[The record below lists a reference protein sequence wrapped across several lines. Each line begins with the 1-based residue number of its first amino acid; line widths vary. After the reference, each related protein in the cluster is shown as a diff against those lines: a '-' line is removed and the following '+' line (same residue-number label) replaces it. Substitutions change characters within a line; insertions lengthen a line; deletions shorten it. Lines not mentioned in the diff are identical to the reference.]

1 MAKTL
6 TGIGKVSNYQRLIIN
21 KVAEV
26 GHRGLAAEDLGINK
40 RTLDDALYRA
50 FKALRAKS
58 VYEAKELLD
67 QGIRFRTEDEE

>member
-6 TGIGKVSNYQRLIIN
+6 TGISKVSNYQTLIID
-21 KVAEV
+21 KVAEI
-26 GHRGLAAEDLGINK
+26 GHRGRAADALGINE

-67 QGIRFRTEDEE
+67 QGIRFRTEDGE

>member
-6 TGIGKVSNYQRLIIN
+6 TGISKVSNYQRLIID
-21 KVAEV
+21 KVAEI
-26 GHRGLAAEDLGINK
+26 GHRGRAADALGINE

-67 QGIRFRTEDEE
+67 QGIRFRTEDGE

>member
-6 TGIGKVSNYQRLIIN
+6 TGITKVSHYQRMIIN
-21 KVAEV
+21 KVAET
-26 GHRGLAAEDLGINK
+26 GHRGIAAEDLGMSE

-58 VYEAKELLD
+58 IYEAKELLD
-67 QGIRFRTEDEE
+67 KGIRYRTEEQE

>member
-6 TGIGKVSNYQRLIIN
+6 TGISKVSNYQRLIID
-21 KVAEV
+21 KVAEI
-26 GHRGLAAEDLGINK
+26 GHRGRAADALGINE

-58 VYEAKELLD
+58 VYEVKELLD
-67 QGIRFRTEDEE
+67 QGIRFRAEDAE